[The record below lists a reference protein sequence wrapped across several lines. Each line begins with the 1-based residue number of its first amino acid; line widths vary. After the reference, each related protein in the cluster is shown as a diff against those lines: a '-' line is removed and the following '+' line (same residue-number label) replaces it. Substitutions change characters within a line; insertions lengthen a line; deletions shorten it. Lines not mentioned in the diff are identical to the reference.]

1 MPPQH
6 MGQQQGSA
14 DGVHLCAGKFHCAI
28 SIHLNFDEIYR
39 SARWRSFQL
48 REIENFRVLQGEIS
62 R

>member
-28 SIHLNFDEIYR
+28 SMGADRLVGRASE
-39 SARWRSFQL
+39 QP
-48 REIENFRVLQGEIS
+48 
-62 R
+62 